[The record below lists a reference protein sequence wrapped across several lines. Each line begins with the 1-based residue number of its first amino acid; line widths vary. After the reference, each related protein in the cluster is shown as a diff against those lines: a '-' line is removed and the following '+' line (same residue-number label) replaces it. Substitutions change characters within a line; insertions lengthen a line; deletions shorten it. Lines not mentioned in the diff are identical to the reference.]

1 MINKVAGRRQWWWSK
16 RLKYN
21 IGLIISGFV
30 AFMLY
35 CLLGEAIIAPKGEF
49 EVTLFTIFFQGCAYM
64 IMIFIANI
72 LYTLGW
78 LADILFN
85 PANSQRFRENLFRLG
100 YWFSVALPILFI
112 PAIMISF
119 TIRTPSN
126 P

>member
-1 MINKVAGRRQWWWSK
+1 
-16 RLKYN
+16 
-21 IGLIISGFV
+21 
-30 AFMLY
+30 
-35 CLLGEAIIAPKGEF
+35 
-49 EVTLFTIFFQGCAYM
+49 M

-85 PANSQRFRENLFRLG
+85 PANSQRFRENLFKLG

-112 PAIMISF
+112 LAIMISF